1 MVQKGLTVVPG
12 GHMSVILVVIIGLS
26 AVGGQERSKYGP
38 EWASFIYIY
47 TKLLAL
53 EPSRGP

>member
-1 MVQKGLTVVPG
+1 MVPG
-12 GHMSVILVVIIGLS
+12 SHLSVILVVII

-38 EWASFIYIY
+38 DLASFINIF

-53 EPSRGP
+53 KPSRGL